1 MAGIDAKRSLWR
13 ALGSIHHSELGDFD
27 FDELE
32 RRASAQ
38 HARLVPFHTDAA
50 RTALGAG

>member
-1 MAGIDAKRSLWR
+1 
-13 ALGSIHHSELGDFD
+13 LGSIHHSDLGEFD

-32 RRASAQ
+32 RRASEQ

-50 RTALGAG
+50 RIALGAG